1 MLFPEVDKYFE
12 NYKNKYRNETIS
24 LFESDS
30 REFPNAQSKAKLNPN
45 LSKDCSQG
53 NGIMNTMEP
62 KKVDFTEDV
71 NIVYNENDI
80 SEIEIN
86 EKIIFLILFRRL
98 SNADFVTLFKLFA
111 LYTNSVVTYLGKIS
125 VYIML

>member
-12 NYKNKYRNETIS
+12 NYKNKFRNEAIS
-24 LFESDS
+24 LFESES
-30 REFPNAQSKAKLNPN
+30 REFPNAQSKAKLNRN
-45 LSKDCSQG
+45 LSKDSSQV
-53 NGIMNTMEP
+53 NGIVNTTEP
-62 KKVDFTEDV
+62 KKVDFAEDV

-111 LYTNSVVTYLGKIS
+111 LYTNSVVTYLGKMS
-125 VYIML
+125 AYMML